1 MIAILTPLLYTLG
14 PWAIFLVMAVV
25 FTETGLLVGFFLPG
39 DSLLFLAG
47 ALVASHV
54 IALPIWVLGAG
65 VFVAAVAGDQ
75 LGYLIGRRFGPKV
88 FSRPDS
94 RFFRHENAERAQAF
108 FARRGALAVILGR
121 FVPVVRT
128 FVPVVA
134 GVGKMPHRTFTALNV
149 VGHRRLLLRRHRL
162 RGRPH
167 RADHHHDRRRLD
179 HSRRS
184 RGAATTSGDQVQR
197 GHRDLRRRRE
207 PAAGRP
213 VVDPSV
219 TLQAAGP
226 RHRGDDRPVVLGHP
240 AAQRRVLDQAT

>member
-14 PWAIFLVMAVV
+14 PLAIFLVMAVV

-149 VGHRRLLLRRHRL
+149 VGALTWAV
-162 RGRPH
+162 GIVTVGFFFGGI
-167 RADHHHDRRRLD
+167 AFV
-179 HSRRS
+179 
-184 RGAATTSGDQVQR
+184 AAHIELITITIAGVSIIPAALEV
-197 GHRDLRRRRE
+197 LRRRQGTRSNE
-207 PAAGRP
+207 VTETSDGDESPRPAA
-213 VVDPSV
+213 
-219 TLQAAGP
+219 L
-226 RHRGDDRPVVLGHP
+226 L
-240 AAQRRVLDQAT
+240 

>member
-14 PWAIFLVMAVV
+14 PLAIFLVMAVV

-149 VGHRRLLLRRHRL
+149 VGALTWAV
-162 RGRPH
+162 GIVTVGFFFGGI
-167 RADHHHDRRRLD
+167 AFV
-179 HSRRS
+179 
-184 RGAATTSGDQVQR
+184 AAHIELITITIAGVSIIPAALEV
-197 GHRDLRRRRE
+197 LRRRQGTRSCE
-207 PAAGRP
+207 VTETSDGDETPRRAA
-213 VVDPSV
+213 
-219 TLQAAGP
+219 L
-226 RHRGDDRPVVLGHP
+226 L
-240 AAQRRVLDQAT
+240 

>member
-14 PWAIFLVMAVV
+14 PLAILLVMAVV
-25 FTETGLLVGFFLPG
+25 FVETGLLLGFFMPG

-54 IALPIWVLGAG
+54 IALPFWVLAAA

-75 LGYLIGRRFGPKV
+75 LGYLIGRRYGPKV

-94 RFFRHENAERAQAF
+94 RLFRHENAERAQAF

-134 GVGKMPHRTFTALNV
+134 GVGKMPHRAFTALNL
-149 VGHRRLLLRRHRL
+149 VGALIWAVGIVTVGFFFGGITFVAAHIELITIAIAGVSIIPAAIEVLRRSQGRTFSDATQISDEDETPRL
-162 RGRPH
+162 
-167 RADHHHDRRRLD
+167 
-179 HSRRS
+179 
-184 RGAATTSGDQVQR
+184 
-197 GHRDLRRRRE
+197 
-207 PAAGRP
+207 PA
-213 VVDPSV
+213 SV
-219 TLQAAGP
+219 
-226 RHRGDDRPVVLGHP
+226 
-240 AAQRRVLDQAT
+240 